1 MSEAD
6 KIKTPSGLTMGK
18 RVMKHGKPCME
29 YRREGHTDVMTPE
42 VVVERITGVKV
53 KAIIYEADEESA

>member
-1 MSEAD
+1 MSESD

-29 YRREGHTDVMTPE
+29 YRREGRADVMTPE
-42 VVVERITGVKV
+42 TVVERITGVKV
-53 KAIIYEADEESA
+53 KAIIYETTEESA